1 MTLILPAPLHEG
13 GVMANKRHVLAVTIG
28 LGAAIGVGLVSME
41 PVAGPQ
47 KAERRLVAPTF
58 KVDPFWPKPLPDNW
72 VTGEPGGTCIDSQDH
87 LIIVTRGF
95 QTGGLASPEGVGG
108 ADTNTGTLG
117 GAFKSKASPPV
128 IEFDTE
134 GNVVR
139 AWGNPAL
146 VPAGTIGPAGN
157 NIGGQNAVLPNSIH
171 GCFVDYQDN
180 IWIGG
185 NGDGVVQK
193 YSHDGTLL
201 MQIGTKFVCDDG
213 LGGAIPCT
221 GTGGGNVMRTGTS
234 HTLLSLPA
242 DIAVDPANGEIYIA
256 DGYGN
261 HRVVVFDANGHYL
274 RQMGT
279 VGSGDGQ
286 FTAGGGGHPHCV
298 VLARNGYVYACDRG
312 QDRINIY
319 TKGSGTTAG
328 TFVKAIP
335 IVPGTAALGTAGS
348 AWDVDFSPDA
358 VQTFMY
364 ESDGGNEIMWI
375 LDHAAALKGNPPAG
389 VPNPAILAG
398 FGRPGH
404 MAGEFTFLHMMAI
417 DSSGNLYVGET
428 VGGRR
433 VQKFVNC
440 GRDKHDD
447 RGRGNGRGP
456 RGCGDDD

>member
-1 MTLILPAPLHEG
+1 
-13 GVMANKRHVLAVTIG
+13 
-28 LGAAIGVGLVSME
+28 
-41 PVAGPQ
+41 
-47 KAERRLVAPTF
+47 
-58 KVDPFWPKPLPDNW
+58 
-72 VTGEPGGTCIDSQDH
+72 
-87 LIIVTRGF
+87 
-95 QTGGLASPEGVGG
+95 
-108 ADTNTGTLG
+108 
-117 GAFKSKASPPV
+117 
-128 IEFDTE
+128 
-134 GNVVR
+134 
-139 AWGNPAL
+139 
-146 VPAGTIGPAGN
+146 
-157 NIGGQNAVLPNSIH
+157 
-171 GCFVDYQDN
+171 VDYQDN
-180 IWIGG
+180 VWIAG

-201 MQIGTKFVCDDG
+201 LQIGTKFVCDNG
-213 LGGAIPCT
+213 TATGGPCT
-221 GTGGGNVMRTGTS
+221 GTGFGNIGITGTS

-242 DIAVDPANGEIYIA
+242 DIAVDPANGEVYIA

-312 QDRINIY
+312 QDRINVY

-348 AWDVDFSPDA
+348 AWDVDFSPDV

-375 LDHAAALKGNPPAG
+375 LDHAAALNGNPPAG

-440 GRDKHDD
+440 GRDRHDD